1 MIQVTIRNTIFAA
14 SYLCISLV
22 AQAATFGELADYQ
35 PMPPQGQQVTPMPAP
50 PTAVQPRA
58 VRGPVYQ
65 GDFYIRPRARDRGQM
80 APNQSLLDW
89 SHGQQRRFDDPNTW
103 DVLDNRFLWAPWGN
117 PLAPYTS
124 TTINDWWRNRGW
136 ESRPYSYADDWR

>member
-1 MIQVTIRNTIFAA
+1 MIHVTIRNTLFAA
-14 SYLCISLV
+14 SFLCISV

-35 PMPPQGQQVTPMPAP
+35 PSLVQPRQITSMPASP
-50 PTAVQPRA
+50 PAVQPRMVRA
-58 VRGPVYQ
+58 PIYHGELYARPRVIDRGP
-65 GDFYIRPRARDRGQM
+65 I
-80 APNQSLLDW
+80 APNQSLIDW

-124 TTINDWWRNRGW
+124 TTINDWWRSRGL
-136 ESRPYSYADDWR
+136 ETRPYPYSDVWR